1 MNLTRLVLR
10 NISGSTFRSGV
21 VFLCALIVAS
31 LALSTVLIVRGAD
44 DSLRLALKRL
54 GADLVI
60 VPEGSETKVGTA
72 LLMGVPTKTWMPLD
86 SLDTIA
92 RVPGVAAVSPQLY
105 LASLSNASC
114 CSAPN
119 MFMVAFDPKTDFTV
133 MPWLKENIGSELKL
147 GEAVGGTY
155 VFVPEGEQNI
165 KLYGYFV
172 TLRGNL
178 EPTGT
183 NLDQS
188 MFLTFETAYDIA
200 RISKSRALL
209 PLDIPPNSISAAMVK
224 IAPGRDVQQVAVEI
238 IQQVPG
244 VTPIQSLDLF
254 QAFRKQMLGLQQ
266 GMVIVLSI
274 ILGMSL
280 LLIGLIFSMA
290 TNERRREI
298 GVLRALGATRVTIFR
313 SLLTEAAILAL
324 AGGITGIV
332 LAALAT
338 YLFRDLI
345 VTMIG
350 VPFLYPSLPA
360 LLPIVIGGMVVA
372 LLGITIAALIPAFR
386 ISRQDP
392 ALAMRE

>member
-1 MNLTRLVLR
+1 MNLTRLVVR

-31 LALSTVLIVRGAD
+31 LALSTVLIVRGAEE
-44 DSLRLALKRL
+44 SLRLASKRL
-54 GADLVI
+54 GADIVV
-60 VPEGSETKVGTA
+60 VPEGSETTVGTA
-72 LLMGVPTKTWMPLD
+72 LLMGVPTKTWMPQENLEK
-86 SLDTIA
+86 IA

-105 LASLSNASC
+105 MASLENASC

-133 MPWLKENIGSELKL
+133 TPWLKENIGNELQL
-147 GEAVGGTY
+147 GEAVGGTF

-165 KLYGYFV
+165 KLYGYFI
-172 TLRGNL
+172 TLKGNL

-200 RISKSRALL
+200 RISKSRALI
-209 PLDIPPNSISAAMVK
+209 PLELPPNNISAALVK
-224 IAPGRDVQQVAVEI
+224 VAPGSDVEQVAVEI
-238 IQQVPG
+238 LRQVPG
-244 VTPIQSLDLF
+244 VTPLQSPELF
-254 QAFRKQMLGLQQ
+254 QAFRKQMTGLQQ
-266 GMVIVLSI
+266 GMLVILSI
-274 ILGMSL
+274 ILLMSL

-313 SLLTEAAILAL
+313 SLLAEAAILAL
-324 AGGITGIV
+324 GGGFTGIA
-332 LAALAT
+332 LSALAI

-345 VTMIG
+345 VTTIG
-350 VPFLYPSLPA
+350 FPFLFPSLPT
-360 LLPIVIGGMVVA
+360 LLPLVLGGMVVA
-372 LLGITIAALIPAFR
+372 LCGITVAALIPAFR
-386 ISRQDP
+386 VSRQDP

>member
-1 MNLTRLVLR
+1 MRLTRLVLR

>member
-10 NISGSTFRSGV
+10 NIGGSAFRSGI

-54 GADLVI
+54 GADIVI
-60 VPEGSETKVGTA
+60 VPEGSEAKVGTA

-86 SLDTIA
+86 SLDKIA
-92 RVPGVAAVSPQLY
+92 RAPGVAAVSPQLY
-105 LASLSNASC
+105 LASLANASC
-114 CSAPN
+114 CSASN

-147 GEAVGGTY
+147 GEAVGGTF

-165 KLYGYFV
+165 KLYGYFI
-172 TLRGNL
+172 TLKGNL

-200 RISKSRALL
+200 RISKSRALV
-209 PLDIPPNSISAAMVK
+209 PLEIPPNSISAALVRV
-224 IAPGRDVQQVAVEI
+224 APGSDVQQVAVAI
-238 IQQVPG
+238 LQQVPG
-244 VTPIQSLDLF
+244 VTPIQSPDLF
-254 QAFRKQMLGLQQ
+254 QAFRKQMMGLQQ

-274 ILGMSL
+274 ILAMSL

-298 GVLRALGATRVTIFR
+298 GVLRALGATRMIIFR
-313 SLLTEAAILAL
+313 SLLTEAGILAL

-332 LAALAT
+332 LSALAT

-345 VTMIG
+345 VTVIG
-350 VPFLYPSLPA
+350 FPFLFPSLPA
-360 LLPIVIGGMVVA
+360 LFPLVIGGMTVA

>member
-1 MNLTRLVLR
+1 LVKR
-10 NISGSTFRSGV
+10 N
-21 VFLCALIVAS
+21 
-31 LALSTVLIVRGAD
+31 
-44 DSLRLALKRL
+44 
-54 GADLVI
+54 
-60 VPEGSETKVGTA
+60 
-72 LLMGVPTKTWMPLD
+72 
-86 SLDTIA
+86 
-92 RVPGVAAVSPQLY
+92 
-105 LASLSNASC
+105 
-114 CSAPN
+114 
-119 MFMVAFDPKTDFTV
+119 
-133 MPWLKENIGSELKL
+133 
-147 GEAVGGTY
+147 
-155 VFVPEGEQNI
+155 